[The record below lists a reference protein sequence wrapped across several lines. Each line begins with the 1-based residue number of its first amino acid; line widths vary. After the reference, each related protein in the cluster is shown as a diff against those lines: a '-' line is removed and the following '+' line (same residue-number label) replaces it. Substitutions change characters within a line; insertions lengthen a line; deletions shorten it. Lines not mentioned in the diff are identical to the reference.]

1 MSRLPSIK
9 RLFSRDIGKIY
20 EDIAQNYLKKQGLRL
35 ITTNFNCRYGELDLI
50 MSESDVLVFVEVKF
64 RRNKAFGG
72 AIAAVS
78 NSKQQ
83 KLTRTAQWYMQQN
96 GLSNHQARFDV
107 IAIEGADEINWIK
120 NAFYGQ

>member
-1 MSRLPSIK
+1 MSLLPSIK

-35 ITTNFNCRYGELDLI
+35 ITANFNCRYGELDLI

-78 NSKQQ
+78 SSKQQ

>member
-1 MSRLPSIK
+1 MSLLPSIK
-9 RLFSRDIGKIY
+9 RLFSRDIGKVY

-78 NSKQQ
+78 NIKQQ
-83 KLTRTAQWYMQQN
+83 KLTRTVQFYMQQN